1 MTDPS
6 PLAEAN
12 PLSLE
17 ELFRLD
23 PLKLSDADVDQ
34 IIAELR
40 RKRALWAAAEAAPKA
55 PRKSAAKEEL
65 SPDDFA

>member
-1 MTDPS
+1 MTDQS

-12 PLSLE
+12 PLSLD

-23 PLKLSDADVDQ
+23 PLKLTDADVDQ

-40 RKRALWAAAEAAPKA
+40 RKRALWAASEAAPKA
-55 PRKSAAKEEL
+55 AKRTSKEEL

>member
-1 MTDPS
+1 MTQDS

-23 PLKLSDADVDQ
+23 PLKLTEPDIDQ

-40 RKRALWAAAEAAPKA
+40 RKRALWTASEAAPKA
-55 PRKSAAKEEL
+55 QRKSVAKDEL